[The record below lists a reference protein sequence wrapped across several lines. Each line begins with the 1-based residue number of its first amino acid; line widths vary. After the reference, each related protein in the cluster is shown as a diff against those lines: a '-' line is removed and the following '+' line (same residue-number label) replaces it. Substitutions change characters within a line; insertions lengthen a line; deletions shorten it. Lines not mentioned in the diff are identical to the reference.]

1 MVDVRNL
8 PAGNGLA
15 ADDFEFSV
23 GGGLLEGW
31 NAAPAAASVS
41 VRRGTGVDGADR
53 VTITFADGAVKNTW
67 LRVRMLPTPDTGL
80 ASADVFYFGNAI
92 GETGNSLADTLVNAT
107 DVAAVRSNLFATA
120 VPIGGMRHRPRR
132 PGQRCRPA
140 LVRTAQSALPLPL
153 ITPPVL

>member
-1 MVDVRNL
+1 M
-8 PAGNGLA
+8 
-15 ADDFEFSV
+15 
-23 GGGLLEGW
+23 
-31 NAAPAAASVS
+31 
-41 VRRGTGVDGADR
+41 
-53 VTITFADGAVKNTW
+53 TITFADGAVKNTW

-120 VPIGGMRHRPRR
+120 VPIGGMRTTSTATA
-132 PGQRCRPA
+132 GSCA
-140 LVRTAQSALPLPL
+140 TDLLLVRTAQSALPLPL